1 MTQCNF
7 KPHTCESS
15 LEPQKAKPVLTGEVR
30 LAIRQLYIAQIRKP
44 LQILASLREQNR
56 IERLYDQ
63 EPTSNQIKHQCQVLR
78 KEFLGSGEISLGAL
92 EEFLKANSLIPEDED
107 EPFVI
112 GFDVR
117 YKAPSADSSSCEDE
131 PKSDDSGFWFQVA
144 TKRTIRV
151 AYKRPLIC
159 ADGTYKLL
167 WQGFAGLL
175 FGTVDSQNQFHSI
188 SFGVSSS
195 ERTEDYSGAFK
206 VNHVIDFFLYF
217 QQVARLDHNKYCSF

>member
-1 MTQCNF
+1 MTQGNF
-7 KPHTCESS
+7 KPHTCERT
-15 LEPQKAKPVLTGEVR
+15 LEPQKAKPVLTEEVR

-56 IERLYDQ
+56 FEDLYDQ

-78 KEFLGSGEISLGAL
+78 KEFIGSGEISLGAL
-92 EEFLKANSLIPEDED
+92 EDFLKTNSLIPDDED

-117 YKAPSADSSSCEDE
+117 YGAQSADSSCENE
-131 PKSDDSGFWFQVA
+131 SQLDDSGFWFQVA
-144 TKRTIRV
+144 TKRTIRL

-195 ERTEDYSGAFK
+195 EKTEDYSGAFE
-206 VNHVIDFFLYF
+206 VNHLYDFDFPYKYF
-217 QQVARLDHNKYCSF
+217 VP